1 MAICQPA
8 STVTCGVP
16 EGSILGPLLFL
27 MYSNDLPNCLRVAA
41 PRMFADDTS
50 ITLSAKTVADL
61 KLAVTSELNNLTC
74 WLRANKLS
82 FSGASAREA
91 RRDAPYLRKIG
102 NSSSRENLVMTSA
115 YERPS
120 ELANAVRTDS
130 GGGGGASRGKAH
142 GGPEECYLFS
152 ARFVGKKDSLYL
164 LCRQTFWDVDLTFKM
179 EFI

>member
-1 MAICQPA
+1 MAWDKPRPDEGN
-8 STVTCGVP
+8 GVQARFNP
-16 EGSILGPLLFL
+16 IYRMGGKGSPLN
-27 MYSNDLPNCLRVAA
+27 M
-41 PRMFADDTS
+41 
-50 ITLSAKTVADL
+50 ISARGL
-61 KLAVTSELNNLTC
+61 KLSDRVWYNAIYY
-74 WLRANKLS
+74 
-82 FSGASAREA
+82 SGASAREA

-142 GGPEECYLFS
+142 GGTEKCYLFS